1 MKVFVRAF
9 DDMKRILRS
18 KSTVELTDGAKIRDL
33 ILKPGAKVE
42 GEGTPL
48 YVLTS
53 SKIQLWWSS

>member
-18 KSTVELTDGAKIRDL
+18 KSTVELTDGAKIIDL

-53 SKIQLWWSS
+53 LKI